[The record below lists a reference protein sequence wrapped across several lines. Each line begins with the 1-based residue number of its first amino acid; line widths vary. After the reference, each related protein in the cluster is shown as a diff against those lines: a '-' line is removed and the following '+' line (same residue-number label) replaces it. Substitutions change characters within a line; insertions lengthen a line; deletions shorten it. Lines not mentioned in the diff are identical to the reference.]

1 MNQNKKN
8 NSNIV
13 KILVFLLLVS
23 FLLYYVD
30 NIRFEIES
38 YSAEKGS
45 LEDKYTGTAIIIKD
59 EDVYYSNYKGAA
71 KNYFEEGERIKRGA
85 LISTIYPDFQS
96 AGISREI
103 DKINK
108 AIGIRE
114 NSKDSDVN
122 QGLINQIEFE
132 IQSLI
137 LEKKYK
143 KAFEILEKYKD
154 NKGNTDEYT
163 DMTLEELY
171 EKREDLSAYISNKKI
186 NIYSKTSGLVSYK
199 IDNAEKIFN
208 IEKIDSF
215 KFGDYNIVNLEENIT
230 KKEKLDIDDPVVK
243 VVDNFKWYIM
253 INLENI
259 KLENNNFISIRV
271 VDNNEIIKGKIIKKQ
286 INNTDTFLI
295 IEGDKYFYDFFN
307 ERYLDVEIILDKY
320 NGIKIKNNSII
331 EKEGIQGVYVIGASK
346 IVKFYPIRI
355 IGQNEE
361 ISIIDEG
368 LKYTLNSRGQVS
380 LNDENYYTVKLYDK
394 VISNPKE
401 VKEGQILK

>member
-23 FLLYYVD
+23 FILYYAD
-30 NIRFEIES
+30 NIRLNIES

-45 LEDKYTGTAIIIKD
+45 LEYKYKGTAIIIKD
-59 EDVYYSNYKGAA
+59 EDVYYSDFKGAA
-71 KNYFEEGERIKRGA
+71 KNYYEEGERIKSGA

-108 AIGIRE
+108 AIDIRE
-114 NSKDSDVN
+114 NEEDSDVN
-122 QGLINQIEFE
+122 QELINQIESE
-132 IQSLI
+132 IQSFI
-137 LEKKYK
+137 LEKNYE
-143 KAFEILEKYKD
+143 KALEILEKYKE
-154 NKGNTDEYT
+154 NQGYSSEYT

-171 EKREDLSAYISNKKI
+171 DKRQDLSAYISSKKI

-208 IEKIDSF
+208 IRRIDSF
-215 KFGDYNIVNLEENIT
+215 TSGDYNIVNLEENIT
-230 KKEKLDIDDPVVK
+230 KKENLDVNDPILK
-243 VVDNFKWYIM
+243 VIDNFKWYIM

-259 KLENNNFISIRV
+259 KLENNEFINMRIIK
-271 VDNNEIIKGKIIKKQ
+271 NNEIIKGKIKKKQ
-286 INNTDTFLI
+286 INETNTFLI
-295 IEGDKYFYDFFN
+295 IEGDKFFYDYFN
-307 ERYLDVEIILDKY
+307 ERYLDVELILDKY
-320 NGIKIKNNSII
+320 NGIKIKNDSII
-331 EKEGIQGVYVIGASK
+331 EKEGIPGVYVIGASK
-346 IVKFYPIRI
+346 IVKFYPIKI

-361 ISIIDEG
+361 NSIIDEG
-368 LKYTLNSRGQVS
+368 SKYTLNSRGQID
-380 LNDENYYTVKLYDK
+380 LNGENFYTVKLYDK
-394 VISNPKE
+394 IISDPSE

>member
-103 DKINK
+103 DKINT
-108 AIGIRE
+108 AIDVRE

-122 QGLINQIEFE
+122 QELINQIEAE

-143 KAFEILEKYKD
+143 EAFEILEKYKG
-154 NKGNTDEYT
+154 NKGNTNEYT

-215 KFGDYNIVNLEENIT
+215 TFGDYNIVNLEENIT
-230 KKEKLDIDDPVVK
+230 KKEKLGIDDPVLK
-243 VVDNFKWYIM
+243 VVDNFEWYIM

-259 KLENNNFISIRV
+259 KLENNKLINIRV
-271 VDNNEIIKGKIIKKQ
+271 VENNEIIKGKIIKKQ

-346 IVKFYPIRI
+346 IVKFYPIKI

-394 VISNPKE
+394 VISDPKE

>member
-71 KNYFEEGERIKRGA
+71 KNYYEEGERIKRGA

>member
-38 YSAEKGS
+38 YSAERGS

-71 KNYFEEGERIKRGA
+71 KNYYEEGERIKRGA

-208 IEKIDSF
+208 IRKIDSF
-215 KFGDYNIVNLEENIT
+215 TSSDYNIVNLEENIT
-230 KKEKLDIDDPVVK
+230 KKEKLDVNDPIIK
-243 VVDNFKWYIM
+243 VIDNFKWYIM

-259 KLENNNFISIRV
+259 KLKNNGFINMRIIENNQ
-271 VDNNEIIKGKIIKKQ
+271 IIKGKIKKKQ
-286 INNTDTFLI
+286 INETNTFLI
-295 IEGDKYFYDFFN
+295 IEGDKYFYNYFN
-307 ERYLDVEIILDKY
+307 ERYLDVELILDKY
-320 NGIKIKNNSII
+320 NGIKIKNDSII
-331 EKEGIQGVYVIGASK
+331 EKEGIPGVYVIGASK
-346 IVKFYPIRI
+346 IVKFYTIKI

-361 ISIIDEG
+361 NSIIGEG
-368 LKYTLNSRGQVS
+368 SKYT
-380 LNDENYYTVKLYDK
+380 
-394 VISNPKE
+394 
-401 VKEGQILK
+401 